1 MNNNN
6 ARIRKKKSE
15 MNDLPFVSCIMPTS
29 NRRRFVPQAITYFLR
44 QDYLNRELI
53 IADDGTDP
61 VRDLVPE
68 NPHIRYTR
76 LDHPISIG
84 AKRNLACREA
94 KGDIIIHWDD
104 DDWMADWRVTYQ
116 VRSLINGCADICGLD
131 KVIFYDPYS
140 KQSWRYVF
148 PKGSKPWVVGGT
160 FCYTKAFWS
169 RNPFPKMKVGEDTR
183 FLWTSRP
190 KKVLSLK
197 DEGFYV
203 AIIHPGNTSP
213 KRTRDS
219 RWHFFDIKDI
229 HDLLGKDLNFYQ
241 TLLKQDEKD
250 SNAKGINMAAPHTNV
265 LSGSNKY
272 KAGCNGPPPDYG
284 IIMVAHN
291 GCEIV
296 KMSTQKILR
305 HSADYK
311 ARLVVVDNASNDGT
325 EEWLKILAQRGD
337 IDLIES
343 KRNLGHGPGIELAR
357 REIRSPYIVTID
369 SDAFPLSDDWLRRLH
384 ARLKDKVKVAGILHH
399 RDYIHPSCLMIARK
413 TLEDLNLTF
422 LDEKDCASRLDV
434 AERISCEIRKRGFRI
449 AGLERTGAKRRGSA
463 SEPVYLGS
471 EYEQIVYHQ
480 WYTTRAAM
488 APGRPVDDVPREAIE
503 LSLDEVFEEYHAE
516 PRDII
521 VVIGIRAISDEQQR
535 LRNAKACLRALNLQD
550 LPRWRYRV
558 VIVEQDRTQ
567 NLKSI
572 LGPLAD
578 RYIFAYNPG
587 PYNRG
592 WAFNIGASLNANK
605 SGILC
610 LIDADLLVQ
619 PDFLSCGLKAFQSG
633 MRAFLPYNAI
643 AYLDRVA
650 TERALRDRLERP
662 MRRLDPGRYHGR
674 LFTTSQG
681 GCIWVDASL
690 YHEIGGHDERFR
702 GWGFEDREF
711 WVRLSRA
718 AKIGCLKGRLL
729 HLDHPPPS
737 MHDQWVMR
745 NEKLHYELTS
755 SSSKK
760 PLASIGNVGLYA
772 SEGRLAS
779 RENEHSIP
787 GLREWEN
794 WHRWPVKRIEN
805 IVWDEK
811 RRSPRSSIRS
821 KMARIIIE
829 FGNTFLDVGCGPGA
843 LWPHLKLLQP
853 RISCVGVD
861 VTYKMLEVAH
871 MLFPKIPLCHSDAGN
886 LPFSDSCFDV
896 VLVRHLLEHLPDWL
910 MEKVMKEAIRVARRA
925 VVLGFYKRPRTQGC
939 RYTTRLNENFLE
951 TCWTA
956 TELETR
962 ISKAGWRVSERFTI
976 TGSLN
981 EKDEI
986 WILKGNQK
994 NVESDCSDKGTNNK
1008 EQPKINIIMPTYRRS
1023 HTIFHAVE
1031 SIINQTYD
1039 NWELIIIDNAGDG
1052 NYYFDEPRIRVY
1064 CHTGRIS
1071 ASYARNMGLQYAT
1084 GDIVCF
1090 FDDDDEMLPTY
1101 LERIKWTFQANP
1113 KAKMVRCGMIVR
1125 EGRENYS
1132 YATPE
1137 CSLRRSLA
1145 TPTWRAT
1152 DGIVQDQRYFS
1163 RIINANGLSE
1173 KNGGI
1178 AVIKEGLCK
1187 ANTDPYGGLRSGRY

>member
-1 MNNNN
+1 MQETG
-6 ARIRKKKSE
+6 KEKSE
-15 MNDLPFVSCIMPTS
+15 MNDLPFVSCIMPTA

-44 QDYLNRELI
+44 QDYCNRELI

-61 VRDLVPE
+61 VRDLVPDDV
-68 NPHIRYTR
+68 HIRYIR
-76 LDHPISIG
+76 LDHPISVG
-84 AKRNLACREA
+84 AKRNFACREA

-104 DDWMADWRVTYQ
+104 DDWMADWRITYQ
-116 VRSLINGCADICGLD
+116 VRSLLDGHADICGLD
-131 KVIFYDPYS
+131 KVVFYNPYS
-140 KQSWRYVF
+140 EQSWRYVF
-148 PKGSKPWVVGGT
+148 PRGGKLWVVGGT

-169 RNPFPKMKVGEDTR
+169 RNPFPEMKVGEDTR

-190 KKVLSLK
+190 KKVLVLQN
-197 DEGFYV
+197 EGFYV
-203 AIIHPGNTSP
+203 AIIHPENTSP
-213 KRTRDS
+213 KMTRNS
-219 RWHFFDIKDI
+219 RWHSFDVKDV
-229 HDLLGKDLNFYQ
+229 HDLLGKDLNFYKI
-241 TLLKQDEKD
+241 LSKQDEKD
-250 SNAKGINMAAPHTNV
+250 SNVKGVNMAASQTKV
-265 LSGSNKY
+265 LSGSNKDN
-272 KAGCNGPPPDYG
+272 AGCSGPPPDYA
-284 IIMVAHN
+284 IIMVVHN

-296 KMSTQKILR
+296 KMSTQRILR

-311 ARLVVVDNASNDGT
+311 ARLVVVDNASDDGT
-325 EEWLKILAQRGD
+325 EEWLKMLAQRGD
-337 IDLIES
+337 IDLIKS
-343 KRNLGHGPGIELAR
+343 KRNIGHGPGIELAR
-357 REIRSPYIVTID
+357 REICSPYIVTID
-369 SDAFPLSDDWLRRLH
+369 SDAFPLSDDWLRQLH
-384 ARLKDKVKVAGILHH
+384 ARLQDNVKVTGILHH

-413 TLEDLNLTF
+413 TLDELNLTF
-422 LDEKDCASRLDV
+422 LDEKDRASRLDV
-434 AERISCEIRKRGFRI
+434 AERISCEIKKRGLRI
-449 AGLERTGAKRRGSA
+449 AGLECTGAKRRGSA

-471 EYEQIVYHQ
+471 EYGQIVYHQ

-503 LSLDEVFEEYHAE
+503 QSLDEVFEEYHAE

-521 VVIGIRAISDEQQR
+521 VVIGVRVNSNEPLR
-535 LRNAKACLRALNLQD
+535 LRNVKACMHALNLQD
-550 LPRWRYRV
+550 LPRWRYRIV
-558 VIVEQDRTQ
+558 VVEQDRTQ
-567 NLKSI
+567 HLKSI

-592 WAFNIGASLNANK
+592 WAFNIGASLGSHRN
-605 SGILC
+605 GILC

-633 MRAFLPYNAI
+633 MRAFLPYRAI
-643 AYLDRVA
+643 TYLDRVS
-650 TERALRDRLERP
+650 TVRAIKDRLETP

-711 WVRLSRA
+711 WARLSRA
-718 AKIGCLKGRLL
+718 AKTGRLERRLL

-737 MHDQWVMR
+737 MHDQWVR
-745 NEKLHYELTS
+745 KNERLHYDLTS
-755 SSSKK
+755 SLLNKS
-760 PLASIGNVGLYA
+760 LAPIGNIELYTTGSRPA
-772 SEGRLAS
+772 G

-794 WHRWPVKRIEN
+794 WHRWPVKRIED
-805 IVWDEK
+805 IVWDE
-811 RRSPRSSIRS
+811 RRLSPRSSMRS
-821 KMARIIIE
+821 KLARIIVE

-843 LWPHLKLLQP
+843 LWPHLKILRP
-853 RISCVGVD
+853 RISCVGMD

-871 MLFPKIPLCHSDAGN
+871 RLFPDIPLCHSDAGA
-886 LPFSDSCFDV
+886 LPFSDNCFDV
-896 VLVRHLLEHLPDWL
+896 VLARHLLEHLPDWL
-910 MEKVMKEAIRVARRA
+910 MEKVLNEAIRVACRA

-939 RYTTRLNENFLE
+939 RCTTRLNENFLE

-956 TELETR
+956 TELETL
-962 ISKAGWRVSERFTI
+962 ILKAGWYVSKRFTI
-976 TGSLN
+976 TGSRN

-986 WILKGNQK
+986 WILDSKQK
-994 NVESDCSDKGTNNK
+994 NVELDRSDKGTHNK
-1008 EQPKINIIMPTYRRS
+1008 GKPKISIIMPTYKRS

-1052 NYYFDEPRIRVY
+1052 HYYFDEPRIRVY

-1090 FDDDDEMLPTY
+1090 FDDDDEMLPEY
-1101 LERIKWTFQANP
+1101 LERIAAKFQANP
-1113 KAKMVRCGMIVR
+1113 KAQMVRCGMIVR
-1125 EGRENYS
+1125 EGNENYS

-1137 CSLRRSLA
+1137 CSLRKNLA
-1145 TPTWRAT
+1145 TPTWRAI

-1163 RIINANGLSE
+1163 RIIKANGLSE
-1173 KNGGI
+1173 KNGSI
-1178 AVIKEGLCK
+1178 AVIKEGLCR
-1187 ANTDPYGGLRSGRY
+1187 ANTDPHGGLRAGRY